1 MMFRLNPNKAPGPD
15 GLTSGFFKASWSLL
29 GDEVAQSIIHFFY
42 TSFLPT
48 SINSTI
54 LALIPKRPGASAIS
68 DFRPIACLNT
78 VYKVISRLLVKR
90 LKPILPSLIVPN
102 QTAFVKDRL
111 LVENTVLAAE
121 LVHGYH
127 KRQGPKHITIKV
139 DIAKAFD
146 TLSWEFLFNCLE
158 GLQLPEVLLK
168 RLKACICS
176 PSFMIGYNG
185 SVQGYFKG
193 RRGLRQG
200 DPLSLYLFVI
210 AMNVLSIM
218 LNKAAQDLKIN
229 YHSKCSSSK
238 LTHLCFADDLLIFID
253 GSLASVQNVLQILR
267 IKDLSTWNK
276 ASCLKLVWLLFFQ
289 LGSVWVAWFKTEV
302 LDGDVYRKL
311 RNEEEEEVPWAK
323 IVWISAGIQ
332 KHGFLT
338 WLFVLNR
345 CPTRDR
351 LLSWGLQTDSVCLLC
366 NAAAESRDHLFFR
379 CPYTW
384 DLWQIIAAKCGL
396 ISERDWNDSILQ
408 LQQLQ
413 GNRLRKRLTYIGW
426 LPAIYWSW
434 NERNNRLHCKQL
446 RTVDSLFRVLDRQI
460 RDKILSMRQSTPI
473 NSSRLMQMW
482 L

>member
-1 MMFRLNPNKAPGPD
+1 MREEVYTWIKMCIGNGRICWFWTGN
-15 GLTSGFFKASWSLL
+15 WSPFGSLEKYL
-29 GDEVAQSIIHFFY
+29 S
-42 TSFLPT
+42 
-48 SINSTI
+48 
-54 LALIPKRPGASAIS
+54 RPHH
-68 DFRPIACLNT
+68 
-78 VYKVISRLLVKR
+78 SRLG
-90 LKPILPSLIVPN
+90 ISA
-102 QTAFVKDRL
+102 TA
-111 LVENTVLAAE
+111 
-121 LVHGYH
+121 
-127 KRQGPKHITIKV
+127 
-139 DIAKAFD
+139 
-146 TLSWEFLFNCLE
+146 TLSE
-158 GLQLPEVLLK
+158 
-168 RLKACICS
+168 
-176 PSFMIGYNG
+176 
-185 SVQGYFKG
+185 
-193 RRGLRQG
+193 
-200 DPLSLYLFVI
+200 LFV
-210 AMNVLSIM
+210 
-218 LNKAAQDLKIN
+218 DR
-229 YHSKCSSSK
+229 H
-238 LTHLCFADDLLIFID
+238 
-253 GSLASVQNVLQILR
+253 
-267 IKDLSTWNK
+267 
-276 ASCLKLVWLLFFQ
+276 WLLPPARSEQ
-289 LGSVWVAWFKTEV
+289 LLQVQIHLTTIVLVDEDDHYEWVLNDTTTKWYSI
-302 LDGDVYRKL
+302 GDVYRKL

-426 LPAIYWSW
+426 LAAIYWSW

-446 RTVDSLFRVLDRQI
+446 KTVDSLFRVLDRQI